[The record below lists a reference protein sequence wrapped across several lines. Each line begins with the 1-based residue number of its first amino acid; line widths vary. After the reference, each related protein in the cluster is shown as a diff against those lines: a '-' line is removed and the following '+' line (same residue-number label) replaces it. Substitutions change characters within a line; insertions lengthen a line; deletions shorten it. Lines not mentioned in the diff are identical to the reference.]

1 MAKNRTD
8 NNSKESG
15 IALVTALVITVVVLM
30 LISSLTYLFTKGFQ
44 TNIINRQFT
53 TVYEAANG
61 GVEYST
67 GIINSYLGGT
77 TLTNIG
83 TIAVTGG
90 KTFTDITTCTTTS
103 ESATITAKTADGNY
117 QITSTIKCLGN
128 KPIPGYG
135 GALKFPPPPALAG
148 GGTGGSATKYIYY
161 SITSNATETTGS
173 TNIGRTEAIYRVIQ

>member
-1 MAKNRTD
+1 MAKNRAD

-44 TNIINRQFT
+44 TNIINRQFS

-67 GIINSYLGGT
+67 GVLNSYLVGT

-83 TIAVTGG
+83 TITVTGG
-90 KTFTDITTCTTTS
+90 TFDGIATCTDQANT
-103 ESATITAKTADGNY
+103 ATITARTADGTY
-117 QITSTIKCLGN
+117 TIATTITCLGS
-128 KPIPGYG
+128 KAIPGYG
-135 GALKFPPPPALAG
+135 GALKFPPPPAMAG
-148 GGTGGSATKYIYY
+148 GGIGGGATKYIFY
-161 SITSNATETTGS
+161 SIISQATETTGS

>member
-1 MAKNRTD
+1 VEKIRTN

-44 TNIINRQFT
+44 TNIINRQFS

-61 GVEYST
+61 GVEYTT
-67 GIINSYLGGT
+67 GLVNAFLSGT
-77 TLTNIG
+77 TPSDTAADANFSCVSNCNC
-83 TIAVTGG
+83 TPA
-90 KTFTDITTCTTTS
+90 TTQS
-103 ESATITAKTADGNY
+103 VVSAKTADGTY
-117 QITSTIKCLGN
+117 TITTTIQCLGN

-148 GGTGGSATKYIYY
+148 GGTGSATKYIFY
-161 SITSNATETTGS
+161 SISSQATETTGS
-173 TNIGRTEAIYRVIQ
+173 TNIGKTEAIYRVIQ

>member
-1 MAKNRTD
+1 MEKIRAD

-44 TNIINRQFT
+44 TNIINRQFS

-61 GVEYST
+61 GVEYTT
-67 GIINSYLGGT
+67 GVVNSYLGGT
-77 TLTNIG
+77 SLTDIG
-83 TIAVTGG
+83 TITVTGS
-90 KTFTDITTCTTTS
+90 KTMTDITTCTTTT
-103 ESATITAKTADGNY
+103 ESATIQARTADGTY
-117 QITSTIKCLGN
+117 KVTATIKCLGT
-128 KPIPGYG
+128 KAIPGYG

-161 SITSNATETTGS
+161 SIISQATETTGS
-173 TNIGRTEAIYRVIQ
+173 TNIGKTEAIYRVIQ

>member
-1 MAKNRTD
+1 MEKIRTD

-15 IALVTALVITVVVLM
+15 IALVTALIITVVVLM

-44 TNIINRQFT
+44 TNIINRQFS

-67 GIINSYLGGT
+67 GVLNSYLGGT

-83 TIAVTGG
+83 TITVTGS
-90 KTFTDITTCTTTS
+90 TFNDIATCTTTAQT
-103 ESATITAKTADGNY
+103 ATIQARTADGTY
-117 QITSTIKCLGN
+117 QITTDIRCLGN
-128 KPIPGYG
+128 KAIPGYG

-148 GGTGGSATKYIYY
+148 GGTGGSATKYIFY
-161 SITSNATETTGS
+161 SIISQATETTGS
-173 TNIGRTEAIYRVIQ
+173 TNIARTEAIYRVIQ

>member
-1 MAKNRTD
+1 MAKNRAD

-44 TNIINRQFT
+44 TNIINRQFS

-61 GVEYST
+61 GVEYGTGVINVYLTTTALPNDVGVTGGTNINNALGCANTTDT
-67 GIINSYLGGT
+67 GII
-77 TLTNIG
+77 
-83 TIAVTGG
+83 
-90 KTFTDITTCTTTS
+90 
-103 ESATITAKTADGNY
+103 TARTADGTY
-117 QITSTIKCLGN
+117 TITTTIKCLGN

-135 GALKFPPPPALAG
+135 GALKFPPPPALSG
-148 GGTGGSATKYIYY
+148 GGTGGSATKYIFY
-161 SITSNATETTGS
+161 SIISQATETTGS